1 MPRTYAR
8 GYMEQDLE
16 TTHTTDTLSLA
27 DLNTVE
33 QLAAEFPNILTVP
46 ALRWQLRHREEN
58 GLAHACVRVGK
69 KLLIHRPRYE
79 AWLATRTA

>member
-1 MPRTYAR
+1 M
-8 GYMEQDLE
+8 E

-58 GLAHACVRVGK
+58 GLAPACVKVGK